1 MIDNKL
7 LIVIK
12 ELNSVIR
19 SQNILYDLLIIYSN
33 EKINKPDSNIHLN
46 VNSNII
52 LNYNIFVM
60 EEYIYKMEIIN
71 KKLFKNFET
80 SDISNTEN
88 INLLNIYQPD
98 IIDSNIELFN
108 ISNDFIN

>member
-7 LIVIK
+7 LIEIKKLKSVVI
-12 ELNSVIR
+12 

-33 EKINKPDSNIHLN
+33 EKINRPDLKIHLN
-46 VNSNII
+46 LNSNII